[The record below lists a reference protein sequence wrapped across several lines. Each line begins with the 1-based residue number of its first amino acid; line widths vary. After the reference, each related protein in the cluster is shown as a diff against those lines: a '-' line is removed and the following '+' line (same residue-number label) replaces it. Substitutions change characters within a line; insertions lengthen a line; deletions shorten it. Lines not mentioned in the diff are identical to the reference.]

1 MMALMI
7 SLTVTHAFESAR
19 ESILPLFDSALQS
32 QRSLPEA
39 TAMDLFVRLHG
50 MLFTRIQLDDL
61 PTVMSRFL
69 ERLEED
75 ASLDGVSRKATIT
88 QVDWML
94 MATTNITALLQYGSG
109 LGIIRKAL
117 AQEGAERRRQHA
129 SAAGEEGEEDDGR
142 ISPESDHHSPSMES
156 PLEPT
161 LSFSSALEL
170 SFAIL
175 DHCLQHPR
183 RLQGMTHVLNP
194 YITLSLT
201 FMATL
206 FRQSHIG
213 NIISTGLPWVRL
225 VDFFNTCPEEI
236 REEARLIN
244 GAPLPEDWC
253 IRGMEWVGR
262 RVYERGFWKAK
273 GSGRGSGA
281 MAQPKIGERFS
292 SEMDVLL
299 ANFDSAVDTNEGVV
313 DEIDGTDLTDGPV
326 AVNQRRWRRVAW
338 AAGIFVKHVE
348 GLELVDG
355 KVVIRGVLADKLAE
369 VEAERLAKLDLADIP
384 PPRQVQVED
393 IELES
398 ESEDEDPDLAVLRV
412 CPYHSPMYKADVQE
426 RRRHLRSLVNGN
438 APAPTTK
445 SKKAPKHRLQVVP
458 GYTMLVFDTNV
469 LLSSLSLFSKLVESG
484 IWSIVVPLPVVTE
497 LDGLSKEPA
506 PLGPSAKQA
515 VQYLESRIRTHSL
528 CLKIQTTKGNYLSDL
543 LIRTES
549 HDNVDERTMDDRIL
563 NIAAF
568 QQDHFVDRSSI
579 LGGRGGDG
587 TKVVLVTFD
596 RNLRL
601 KARARGV
608 DAADE
613 KEMAGIMGK
622 V

>member
-1 MMALMI
+1 
-7 SLTVTHAFESAR
+7 
-19 ESILPLFDSALQS
+19 
-32 QRSLPEA
+32 
-39 TAMDLFVRLHG
+39 MDLFVRLHG

-129 SAAGEEGEEDDGR
+129 SATGEGEEEEDGQ
-142 ISPESDHHSPSMES
+142 ISGESDGHHPSPTAGDQ
-156 PLEPT
+156 LEPT
-161 LSFSSALEL
+161 LSFTSSLEL

-183 RLQGMTHVLNP
+183 RLQGMTYVLNP

-201 FMATL
+201 FIATL
-206 FRQSHIG
+206 FRQSHVG
-213 NIISTGLPWVRL
+213 SMISAGLPWVHL
-225 VDFFNTCPEEI
+225 VDFINTCPDEI
-236 REEARLIN
+236 REEARLVN

-281 MAQPKIGERFS
+281 MAQPKLGERFS

-299 ANFDSAVDTNEGVV
+299 ANFDSAVDSNEGVV

-338 AAGIFVKHVE
+338 AAGVLVKHVD

-355 KVVIRGVLADKLAE
+355 RVVIRGVLADRLAE
-369 VEAERLAKLDLADIP
+369 IEAERMAKVDRMNIP
-384 PPRQVQVED
+384 PPIPARVLED
-393 IELES
+393 MEELDLES
-398 ESEDEDPDLAVLRV
+398 ESEGEDPELAVLRV
-412 CPYHSPMYKADVQE
+412 CPSLRWLGHKLMIKE

-438 APAPTTK
+438 APSAPIAKTRRNRTK
-445 SKKAPKHRLQVVP
+445 THRLQVIP

-506 PLGPSAKQA
+506 PLGPTAKQA

-543 LIRTES
+543 LIRTEN
-549 HDNVDERTMDDRIL
+549 HDRTADERTMDDRIL

-568 QQDHFVDRSSI
+568 QQEHFVDRSTI
-579 LGGRGGDG
+579 LGGGKGGG
-587 TKVVLVTFD
+587 EATKVVLVTFD

>member
-1 MMALMI
+1 
-7 SLTVTHAFESAR
+7 
-19 ESILPLFDSALQS
+19 
-32 QRSLPEA
+32 
-39 TAMDLFVRLHG
+39 MDLFVRLHG

-129 SAAGEEGEEDDGR
+129 SAAGEEGEEEDGQ
-142 ISPESDHHSPSMES
+142 ISPESDHHSPSMDT

-262 RVYERGFWKAK
+262 RVYERGSWKAK

-338 AAGIFVKHVE
+338 AAGIFVKHVD
-348 GLELVDG
+348 GLELLDG
-355 KVVIRGVLADKLAE
+355 KVVIRGILADKLAE
-369 VEAERLAKLDLADIP
+369 VEAERLAKLDLTDVT

-393 IELES
+393 LELES
-398 ESEDEDPDLAVLRV
+398 ESENEDPDLAVLRV
-412 CPYHSPMYKADVQE
+412 CPLDQMKTKLMFRNVADISAHSSMEMPLLPLPSP
-426 RRRHLRSLVNGN
+426 RRRQST
-438 APAPTTK
+438 AYK
-445 SKKAPKHRLQVVP
+445 SFRVTRCWYSIP
-458 GYTMLVFDTNV
+458 M
-469 LLSSLSLFSKLVESG
+469 SSY
-484 IWSIVVPLPVVTE
+484 LPCRY
-497 LDGLSKEPA
+497 SP
-506 PLGPSAKQA
+506 
-515 VQYLESRIRTHSL
+515 
-528 CLKIQTTKGNYLSDL
+528 NW
-543 LIRTES
+543 
-549 HDNVDERTMDDRIL
+549 
-563 NIAAF
+563 
-568 QQDHFVDRSSI
+568 
-579 LGGRGGDG
+579 
-587 TKVVLVTFD
+587 
-596 RNLRL
+596 
-601 KARARGV
+601 
-608 DAADE
+608 
-613 KEMAGIMGK
+613 
-622 V
+622 

>member
-1 MMALMI
+1 
-7 SLTVTHAFESAR
+7 
-19 ESILPLFDSALQS
+19 
-32 QRSLPEA
+32 
-39 TAMDLFVRLHG
+39 MDLFVRLHG

-129 SAAGEEGEEDDGR
+129 SAAGEEGEEEDGQ
-142 ISPESDHHSPSMES
+142 ISPESDHHSPSMDT

-299 ANFDSAVDTNEGVV
+299 ANFDYAVDTNEGVV

-338 AAGIFVKHVE
+338 AAGIFVKHVD
-348 GLELVDG
+348 GLELLDG
-355 KVVIRGVLADKLAE
+355 KVVIRGILADKLAE
-369 VEAERLAKLDLADIP
+369 VEAERLAKLDLADVP

-393 IELES
+393 LELES
-398 ESEDEDPDLAVLRV
+398 ESENEDPDLAVLRV
-412 CPYHSPMYKADVQE
+412 CPLDQMKPKLMFRNVADISAHSSMAVPLLPLPNP
-426 RRRHLRSLVNGN
+426 RRRQST
-438 APAPTTK
+438 AYK
-445 SKKAPKHRLQVVP
+445 S
-458 GYTMLVFDTNV
+458 F
-469 LLSSLSLFSKLVESG
+469 
-484 IWSIVVPLPVVTE
+484 
-497 LDGLSKEPA
+497 
-506 PLGPSAKQA
+506 
-515 VQYLESRIRTHSL
+515 
-528 CLKIQTTKGNYLSDL
+528 
-543 LIRTES
+543 
-549 HDNVDERTMDDRIL
+549 
-563 NIAAF
+563 
-568 QQDHFVDRSSI
+568 
-579 LGGRGGDG
+579 
-587 TKVVLVTFD
+587 LVT
-596 RNLRL
+596 RCWYLIPMSSYLPCRYSPNW
-601 KARARGV
+601 
-608 DAADE
+608 
-613 KEMAGIMGK
+613 
-622 V
+622 

>member
-1 MMALMI
+1 
-7 SLTVTHAFESAR
+7 
-19 ESILPLFDSALQS
+19 
-32 QRSLPEA
+32 
-39 TAMDLFVRLHG
+39 MDLFVRLHG

-129 SAAGEEGEEDDGR
+129 SAAGEEGEEEDGR
-142 ISPESDHHSPSMES
+142 ISPESDGHHQSPSMDS

-161 LSFSSALEL
+161 LSFSSALDL
-170 SFAIL
+170 SYAIL
-175 DHCLQHPR
+175 NHCLHHPR

-194 YITLSLT
+194 YISLSLT

-213 NIISTGLPWVRL
+213 NIISTGLPWVQL
-225 VDFFNTCPEEI
+225 VDFFNTCPEDI

-281 MAQPKIGERFS
+281 MAQPKLGERFS

-338 AAGIFVKHVE
+338 AAGVLVKHVD
-348 GLELVDG
+348 GLQLVDG
-355 KVVIRGVLADKLAE
+355 KVVIRGVLADRLAE
-369 VEAERLAKLDLADIP
+369 LEAERLAKLDLADTP
-384 PPRQVQVED
+384 APVRVEEEE

-398 ESEDEDPDLAVLRV
+398 EDEGEDPDLAVLRV
-412 CPYHSPMYKADVQE
+412 CPSYLFKHKADIPGTSPTSPFTRQYQYYYHSYQDQE
-426 RRRHLRSLVNGN
+426 HPQTSPTSHSRLHDACIRYQRPLVIFIPILQIGRIGNMVHSSPFTGRHRTGRTIKRTSPPRSIRKTGYSIPRIPYSN
-438 APAPTTK
+438 TFSM
-445 SKKAPKHRLQVVP
+445 SKDP
-458 GYTMLVFDTNV
+458 
-469 LLSSLSLFSKLVESG
+469 
-484 IWSIVVPLPVVTE
+484 
-497 LDGLSKEPA
+497 
-506 PLGPSAKQA
+506 
-515 VQYLESRIRTHSL
+515 
-528 CLKIQTTKGNYLSDL
+528 NY
-543 LIRTES
+543 
-549 HDNVDERTMDDRIL
+549 
-563 NIAAF
+563 
-568 QQDHFVDRSSI
+568 
-579 LGGRGGDG
+579 
-587 TKVVLVTFD
+587 
-596 RNLRL
+596 
-601 KARARGV
+601 
-608 DAADE
+608 
-613 KEMAGIMGK
+613 
-622 V
+622 

>member
-1 MMALMI
+1 
-7 SLTVTHAFESAR
+7 
-19 ESILPLFDSALQS
+19 
-32 QRSLPEA
+32 
-39 TAMDLFVRLHG
+39 MDLFVRLHG

-61 PTVMSRFL
+61 STVMSRFL

-129 SAAGEEGEEDDGR
+129 SAAGEEEEEDGR
-142 ISPESDHHSPSMES
+142 ISPESDHHSPSMDS

-161 LSFSSALEL
+161 QSFSSALEL

-213 NIISTGLPWVRL
+213 SLISTGLPWVRL

-281 MAQPKIGERFS
+281 MAQPKLGERFS

-338 AAGIFVKHVE
+338 AAGVLVKHVE

-355 KVVIRGVLADKLAE
+355 KVAIRGVLADKLAE
-369 VEAERLAKLDLADIP
+369 LEAERLAKLDLADVP
-384 PPRQVQVED
+384 APRNVYEEE

-398 ESEDEDPDLAVLRV
+398 EDEGEDPELAVLRV
-412 CPYHSPMYKADVQE
+412 CSSIHFETKLINRNVADISVHLSIPTPIPIPPVQP
-426 RRRHLRSLVNGN
+426 RPR
-438 APAPTTK
+438 
-445 SKKAPKHRLQVVP
+445 KHQDTAYRLFQA
-458 GYTMLVFDTNV
+458 TRC
-469 LLSSLSLFSKLVESG
+469 LSSIPMSS
-484 IWSIVVPLPVVTE
+484 
-497 LDGLSKEPA
+497 
-506 PLGPSAKQA
+506 
-515 VQYLESRIRTHSL
+515 YLLYRYS
-528 CLKIQTTKGNYLSDL
+528 QNW
-543 LIRTES
+543 
-549 HDNVDERTMDDRIL
+549 
-563 NIAAF
+563 
-568 QQDHFVDRSSI
+568 
-579 LGGRGGDG
+579 
-587 TKVVLVTFD
+587 
-596 RNLRL
+596 
-601 KARARGV
+601 
-608 DAADE
+608 
-613 KEMAGIMGK
+613 
-622 V
+622 

>member
-1 MMALMI
+1 M
-7 SLTVTHAFESAR
+7 
-19 ESILPLFDSALQS
+19 FDSALQS
-32 QRSLPEA
+32 QRSLPDA

-129 SAAGEEGEEDDGR
+129 SATGEGEEEEDGQM
-142 ISPESDHHSPSMES
+142 SGESDGHHPSPTAGDQ
-156 PLEPT
+156 LEPT
-161 LSFSSALEL
+161 LSFTSSLEL

-183 RLQGMTHVLNP
+183 RLQGMTYVLNP

-201 FMATL
+201 FIATL
-206 FRQSHIG
+206 FRQSHVG
-213 NIISTGLPWVRL
+213 SMISAGLPWVHL
-225 VDFFNTCPEEI
+225 VDFINTCPDEI
-236 REEARLIN
+236 REEARLVN

-281 MAQPKIGERFS
+281 MAQPKLGERFS

-299 ANFDSAVDTNEGVV
+299 ANFDSAVDSNEGVV

-338 AAGIFVKHVE
+338 AAGVLVKHVD

-355 KVVIRGVLADKLAE
+355 RVVIRGVLADRLAE
-369 VEAERLAKLDLADIP
+369 VEAERMAKVDRMNVP
-384 PPRQVQVED
+384 PPIPARVLEEMEELD
-393 IELES
+393 LES
-398 ESEDEDPDLAVLRV
+398 ESEGEDPELAVLRV
-412 CPYHSPMYKADVQE
+412 CPSLHWLGLEADDQ
-426 RRRHLRSLVNGN
+426 G
-438 APAPTTK
+438 TT
-445 SKKAPKHRLQVVP
+445 PP
-458 GYTMLVFDTNV
+458 P
-469 LLSSLSLFSKLVESG
+469 
-484 IWSIVVPLPVVTE
+484 PL
-497 LDGLSKEPA
+497 A
-506 PLGPSAKQA
+506 CQWQCPLGPHCKNTSKPDQSTTTAGYPRLHYA
-515 VQYLESRIRTHSL
+515 RIRYQRPL
-528 CLKIQTTKGNYLSDL
+528 IFPIPILQIGRIGN
-543 LIRTES
+543 
-549 HDNVDERTMDDRIL
+549 
-563 NIAAF
+563 
-568 QQDHFVDRSSI
+568 
-579 LGGRGGDG
+579 
-587 TKVVLVTFD
+587 LVNRRPLTS
-596 RNLRL
+596 RH
-601 KARARGV
+601 
-608 DAADE
+608 
-613 KEMAGIMGK
+613 
-622 V
+622 

>member
-1 MMALMI
+1 
-7 SLTVTHAFESAR
+7 
-19 ESILPLFDSALQS
+19 
-32 QRSLPEA
+32 
-39 TAMDLFVRLHG
+39 MDLFIRLHG

-75 ASLDGVSRKATIT
+75 DSLDGVSRKATIT

-129 SAAGEEGEEDDGR
+129 SAAGEEDDEDGQ
-142 ISPESDHHSPSMES
+142 ISGESDGHQATSLDSS
-156 PLEPT
+156 LEPT
-161 LSFSSALEL
+161 LSFSSSLQL

-175 DHCLQHPR
+175 EHCLQHPR
-183 RLQGMTHVLNP
+183 RMQGMTHVLNP
-194 YITLSLT
+194 YITLCLT
-201 FMATL
+201 FVATL
-206 FRQSHIG
+206 FRQSHVG
-213 NIISTGLPWVRL
+213 ALVSPGLPWVQL
-225 VDFFNTCPEEI
+225 VDFFNTSPDEI
-236 REEARLIN
+236 REEARLVN

-262 RVYERGFWKAK
+262 RVYERGFWKSK

-281 MAQPKIGERFS
+281 MAQPKLGDRFS

-299 ANFDSAVDTNEGVV
+299 ANFDVAVDTNEGVV

-326 AVNQRRWRRVAW
+326 AVNQRRWRRVSW
-338 AAGIFVKHVE
+338 AAGVLVKHVD

-369 VEAERLAKLDLADIP
+369 VEAERIAKESPVPVVRPLYED
-384 PPRQVQVED
+384 VQEPVAAQTD
-393 IELES
+393 
-398 ESEDEDPDLAVLRV
+398 SEDDDPDLAVLRV
-412 CPYHSPMYKADVQE
+412 STTCNMVGYSLTKQE
-426 RRRHLRSLVNGN
+426 RRRHLSSLVNTTI
-438 APAPTTK
+438 PAPS
-445 SKKAPKHRLQVVP
+445 SKPPRNPGQKGRNTRLKVVP

-506 PLGPSAKQA
+506 PLGPTAKAA
-515 VQYLESRIRTHSL
+515 VSYLESRIRTHSL

-543 LIRTES
+543 LIRTEHHERS
-549 HDNVDERTMDDRIL
+549 VDERTMDDRIL

-568 QQDHFVDRSSI
+568 QNEHFVDRSSI
-579 LGGRGGDG
+579 LGARGGG
-587 TKVVLVTFD
+587 GEATKVVLVTFD

-622 V
+622 A